1 MPTHPQPNPPLHTF
15 GTPPQDGL
23 FATREAVYAVVREKD
38 MIAAVHT
45 PRGYFLPGGGVEE
58 NETIFEALVREV
70 FEELGWAIYIHDPLP
85 VVEQYLFSAAKQQ
98 HILTTAHFY
107 HATFC
112 AEICEPL
119 EDEHK
124 LIWLHQSEAEE
135 KLFTESMRWAV
146 KQPGIRFFFNT

>member
-15 GTPPQDGL
+15 GTPPPDGRY
-23 FATREAVYAVVREKD
+23 ATREAVYAIVREKG

-58 NETIFEALVREV
+58 NETNFEALVREV
-70 FEELGWAIYIHDPLP
+70 FEELGWAIYIQEPLP

-98 HILTTAHFY
+98 HVLTTAHFY
-107 HATFC
+107 NSTFC

-119 EDEHK
+119 EDDHK
-124 LIWLHQSEAEE
+124 LIWLHQAEAEE

-146 KQPGIRFFFNT
+146 KQVGR